1 LPDSFSVER
10 SLKNSG
16 IFPVAR
22 PALKKDCMDSMYVK
36 CGVCG
41 NQLPASFVR
50 QRGFVTCSCGLRIDS
65 VPDDRG
71 SHHLRN
77 FLFLFLTALLITVAA
92 TIGRHFL
99 G

>member
-1 LPDSFSVER
+1 VTGPEEEKDS
-10 SLKNSG
+10 
-16 IFPVAR
+16 
-22 PALKKDCMDSMYVK
+22 MDSLYVK
-36 CGVCG
+36 CSVCG
-41 NQLPASFVR
+41 NHLPASFVR

-71 SHHLRN
+71 HHHLRN
-77 FLFLFLTALLITVAA
+77 FLLLAVTALLITVAA